1 MKNPNPSKH
10 REDYEHILMFTVRHN
25 MLFYKCMVRYM
36 VAKMADDVHEEID
49 KALNTIA
56 SSMERSSNMK
66 KELKQTI
73 FETVSTLRKL
83 FIKLKEVSGS
93 KSKKITE
100 LHTLVA
106 TTKSELA
113 GVGDNTTKALAAPSI
128 APRWQT
134 NRSAGWPEAPSGTET
149 AKHHSPPTDQAKLYS
164 EVLGGQVKQTH
175 YKLTVTPKESIST
188 DAIKD
193 ILKSNINPTEMKIGI
208 NSLKSLKNGKVQIEA
223 SNKEDIDKLTRDIHE
238 KCGDKL
244 VASVQKLRN
253 PRLVIYNI
261 PDEISVQNIEDI
273 LIAQNPELQLT
284 TGDIN
289 AKFAYV
295 TKRHTRNLVL
305 EVSAETRRRIIQ
317 RRVKLGWLMCNTG
330 DYLVANRCYKCSK
343 YNHKHK
349 DCRGNLTCPLCAGNH
364 TLKECTATLEHYKC
378 INCHIFNTHNKNNR
392 ISDNHSSL
400 DRNCP
405 SLQAVLEKYK
415 QNTDY

>member
-128 APRWQT
+128 APRW
-134 NRSAGWPEAPSGTET
+134 
-149 AKHHSPPTDQAKLYS
+149 
-164 EVLGGQVKQTH
+164 
-175 YKLTVTPKESIST
+175 
-188 DAIKD
+188 
-193 ILKSNINPTEMKIGI
+193 
-208 NSLKSLKNGKVQIEA
+208 
-223 SNKEDIDKLTRDIHE
+223 
-238 KCGDKL
+238 
-244 VASVQKLRN
+244 
-253 PRLVIYNI
+253 
-261 PDEISVQNIEDI
+261 
-273 LIAQNPELQLT
+273 
-284 TGDIN
+284 
-289 AKFAYV
+289 
-295 TKRHTRNLVL
+295 
-305 EVSAETRRRIIQ
+305 
-317 RRVKLGWLMCNTG
+317 
-330 DYLVANRCYKCSK
+330 
-343 YNHKHK
+343 
-349 DCRGNLTCPLCAGNH
+349 
-364 TLKECTATLEHYKC
+364 
-378 INCHIFNTHNKNNR
+378 
-392 ISDNHSSL
+392 
-400 DRNCP
+400 
-405 SLQAVLEKYK
+405 
-415 QNTDY
+415 